1 LRDEDRKLRGRRAWA
16 LPALL
21 AALLLMTLGPATALA
36 ARQVFILNS
45 YHPDYKWSADIMHG
59 LEATL
64 HQYDPEVLIHVEHMD
79 TKRNLDPVYLENL
92 PKFMELKYAFL
103 RPDLVIAVDE
113 SAFFFILE
121 HGQRIFPDTP
131 TVFCGVNTNPL
142 PPLPGNMTGVR
153 EYADLG
159 STVQLMRRL
168 QPRMRELVVIAD
180 RTATG
185 IAAEAELRKSVPEDL
200 PLRVLD
206 DLPLASLVETVQ
218 GLGPE
223 TGLLFLLYFKDQDG
237 SVYGAT
243 EAISAISQA
252 SPVPVYGVWNFLMG
266 HGLFGGFLTNGYEQG
281 RVAGDMAGRIL
292 AGANPANLPVTYDDG
307 IQLEVDVRQME
318 RFGITPDRLP
328 FDTRFF
334 NARSETEHEILILHS
349 YHTGFKW
356 TDDIQAGIME
366 SLGET
371 RGALEFHVEYMDTKR
386 HPEPEFTYLNYL
398 VLRKKYR
405 STDFSVVLASDDN
418 AFNFARQYRQALFNN
433 APIVFC
439 GVNYLS
445 NPESLSAQG
454 ITGVLESY
462 DIVSTVQAAAR
473 LLPKARKLFVIN
485 DATPTGLGNHNRF
498 EEVRRLLP
506 DDLEIELLD
515 NMSMTRLLERLP
527 ALPPDS
533 FVLLMSFNRD
543 RDGNTFSYEESGRKI
558 VDASPVPVFS
568 FWDFYLGSGTVGGM
582 VTSGRH
588 QGLEAGR
595 LTGEILHGAQ
605 PGDLPIVMK
614 SPNAF
619 IFDARA
625 MKKHGLDP
633 KLLPAGATLINDESD
648 AFRQARLVWTIT
660 ALALIIALL
669 LCIFVLLW
677 RWQRRKR
684 LALEESVRFDPLTGA
699 YTRSAFESEAAQHI
713 KAALEKNEK
722 FMLCYVDVD
731 KLKQVNDTYGHIHGD
746 TYLKEAVSI
755 IRSCVRASDEI
766 YRVGGDEFVLIF
778 PGCGQEETLRV
789 WNEVHARLGAINAS
803 GKIPY
808 AMGLTHGCTAFNP
821 LDPQDIDTLLKQA
834 DQSMYS
840 QKTPQPSG
848 NEQLSGHDS

>member
-1 LRDEDRKLRGRRAWA
+1 MREGGRNPLHCGGWT

-21 AALLLMTLGPATALA
+21 AAFVLLAFGPASALA
-36 ARQVFILNS
+36 AKQIFILNS

-64 HQYDPEVLIHVEHMD
+64 HQYDPEVLIHIEHMD
-79 TKRNLDPVYLENL
+79 TKRNLDPAYLENL
-92 PKFMELKYAFL
+92 PKFMALKYAFL
-103 RPDLVIAVDE
+103 RPELVIAVDE
-113 SAFFFILE
+113 NAFFFMLE

-142 PPLPGNMTGVR
+142 PPLPKNMTGVR
-153 EYADLG
+153 EYAEL
-159 STVQLMRRL
+159 SATVQLMRRL
-168 QPRMRELVVIAD
+168 QPEMREILVIAD
-180 RTATG
+180 KTSTG
-185 IAAEAELRKSVPEDL
+185 IAAEAELRKNVPQDL
-200 PLRVLD
+200 AVRVLD
-206 DLPLASLVETVQ
+206 DLPLSGLVDAVQ
-218 GLGPE
+218 KIGPQ
-223 TGLLFLLYFKDQDG
+223 TGLLFLLYFKDQNG
-237 SVYGAT
+237 NVYGAT
-243 EAISAISQA
+243 EAIAAISQA

-292 AGANPANLPVTYDDG
+292 AGANPADLPVTYDDG
-307 IQLEVDVRQME
+307 IQLEVDMRQME

-334 NARSETEHEILILHS
+334 NARSESEHKILILHS

-356 TDDIQAGIME
+356 TDDIQAGILE

-371 RGALEFHVEYMDTKR
+371 ENSLEFYVEYMDTKR
-386 HPEPEFTYLNYL
+386 HPEYEFTYLNYIL
-398 VLRKKYR
+398 MREKYR
-405 STDFSVVLASDDN
+405 SADFSVVLASDDN
-418 AFNFARQYRQALFNN
+418 AFNFARQYRQTLFNN
-433 APIVFC
+433 APLVFC

-445 NPESLSAQG
+445 DPEALSAQG

-462 DIVSTVQAAAR
+462 DIVSTIQAAAR
-473 LLPKARKLFVIN
+473 LLPRATKLFVIN

-498 EEVRRLLP
+498 EEVRHLLP
-506 DDLEIELLD
+506 SGLEVELLD

-527 ALPPDS
+527 TLPQDS
-533 FVLLMSFNRD
+533 FILLMSFNRD
-543 RDGNTFSYEESGRKI
+543 RDGNTFSYEESCRQI
-558 VDASPVPVFS
+558 VNASPVPVFS

-595 LTGEILHGAQ
+595 LTGNILHGAK
-605 PGDLPIVMK
+605 PGDLPIIME

-633 KLLPAGATLINDESD
+633 RLLPAGATLINDESD
-648 AFRQARLVWTIT
+648 ASRQTRLVWTIT
-660 ALALIIALL
+660 ALALAIALL
-669 LCIFVLLW
+669 LCIFMLVW

-699 YTRSAFESEAAQHI
+699 CTRSAFESEAPQLI
-713 KAALEKNEK
+713 KTALEKNEQ

-746 TYLKEAVSI
+746 TYLKEAISI

-778 PGCGQEETLRV
+778 PGCGPEKTFRV
-789 WNEVHARLGAINAS
+789 WNEVHARLDAINTS

-821 LDPQDIDTLLKQA
+821 QDPQDIDTLLRQA

-840 QKTPQPSG
+840 QKTA
-848 NEQLSGHDS
+848 